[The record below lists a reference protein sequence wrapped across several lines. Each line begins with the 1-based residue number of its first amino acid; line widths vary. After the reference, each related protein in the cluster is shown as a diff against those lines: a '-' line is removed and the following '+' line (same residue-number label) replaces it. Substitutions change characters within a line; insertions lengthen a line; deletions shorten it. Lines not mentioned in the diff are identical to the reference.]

1 MDAVVPVAVEFMA
14 MEIDA
19 GEVGGSDFDAGRVR
33 VGVDLGMDL
42 EAGFS
47 GGGGD
52 QLDND
57 LMADERFAAPVLG
70 DEREEAVLDLV
81 PLAGTRRQVA
91 DSNNEIEFISE
102 LLQFHLPQAQ
112 PRSIAATA
120 IGRDGEM
127 IGIGIAG
134 RAHQLPPAT
143 DRIDCEAGGVVV
155 DADADPAGV
164 LADVVNPV
172 RHGAALAADEEVVD
186 PHFLRLALRTPFA
199 AGVLE
204 VADPSSWY
212 RPRSPAR
219 RRQALPSPDR

>member
-1 MDAVVPVAVEFMA
+1 C
-14 MEIDA
+14 
-19 GEVGGSDFDAGRVR
+19 GESVFGLNYNNSLSLWNFDEDFLKCRVR
-33 VGVDLGMDL
+33 TSAPIPEQTFVVARVACDHRQ
-42 EAGFS
+42 AGDF
-47 GGGGD
+47 
-52 QLDND
+52 
-57 LMADERFAAPVLG
+57 
-70 DEREEAVLDLV
+70 
-81 PLAGTRRQVA
+81 RQVA
-91 DSNNEIEFISE
+91 DSDGEIEFISE

-199 AGVLE
+199 AGVL
-204 VADPSSWY
+204 
-212 RPRSPAR
+212 
-219 RRQALPSPDR
+219 